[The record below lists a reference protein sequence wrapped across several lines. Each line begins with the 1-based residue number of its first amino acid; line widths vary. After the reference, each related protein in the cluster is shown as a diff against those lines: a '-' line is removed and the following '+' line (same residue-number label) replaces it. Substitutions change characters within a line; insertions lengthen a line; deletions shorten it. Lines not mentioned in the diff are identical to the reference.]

1 MVRTRFCRLPA
12 VTYTSHASSSLQPD
26 WRETVAVEEV
36 AVVKQGQFDDGS
48 TELNNTDNDFN
59 TTIQACFDAAAKST
73 Y

>member
-1 MVRTRFCRLPA
+1 
-12 VTYTSHASSSLQPD
+12 
-26 WRETVAVEEV
+26 VAVEEV

-73 Y
+73 C